1 MDKTV
6 WADNLLRDE
15 WFQEML
21 EELRGT
27 ELNKIA
33 MSNYDQVNVRE
44 NAYMT
49 LRALETVE
57 NYLNGLVAQRIINE
71 KRIKIL

>member
-6 WADNLLRDE
+6 WADNMLRDE
-15 WFQEML
+15 WFQEMM

-57 NYLNGLVAQRIINE
+57 NYLNGLVAQKIINE

>member
-15 WFQEML
+15 WFQEMM

-33 MSNYDQVNVRE
+33 MSNYDQVNIRE

>member
-1 MDKTV
+1 M
-6 WADNLLRDE
+6 
-15 WFQEML
+15 M
-21 EELRGT
+21 EELRGV

-33 MSNYDQVNVRE
+33 MSEYDQVNVRE

-49 LRALETVE
+49 LRALENVE
-57 NYLNGLVAQRIINE
+57 NYLNGLVAQKIIEE

>member
-33 MSNYDQVNVRE
+33 MSNYDQVNIRE

>member
-1 MDKTV
+1 MDKSV
-6 WADNLLRDE
+6 WAEKLLQDE

-21 EELRGT
+21 EELRGM

-33 MSNYDQVNVRE
+33 MSDYDQVNVRE

-49 LRALETVE
+49 LRALENVE
-57 NYLNGLVAQRIINE
+57 TYLEGLKAQRIINE
-71 KRIKIL
+71 KRMKIL

>member
-15 WFQEML
+15 WFQEMM
-21 EELRGT
+21 EELRGM

-33 MSNYDQVNVRE
+33 MSDYDQVNVRE

-49 LRALETVE
+49 LRALENVE
-57 NYLNGLVAQRIINE
+57 NYLNGLTAQRIINE

>member
-15 WFQEML
+15 WFQEMM

-57 NYLNGLVAQRIINE
+57 NYLNGLVAQKIINE

>member
-21 EELRGT
+21 EELRGI

-33 MSNYDQVNVRE
+33 MSDYDQVNVRE

-49 LRALETVE
+49 LRALENVE
-57 NYLNGLVAQRIINE
+57 NYLNGLVAQKIINE
-71 KRIKIL
+71 KRMKIL

>member
-1 MDKTV
+1 MDKTT
-6 WADNLLRDE
+6 WAENLLRDDY
-15 WFQEML
+15 FQEML
-21 EELRGT
+21 EELRGI

-33 MSNYDQVNVRE
+33 MSDYGDVNIRE

-49 LRALETVE
+49 LRALENVE
-57 NYLNGLVAQRIINE
+57 NYLNVLVAQKIINE

>member
-1 MDKTV
+1 MNKV
-6 WADNLLRDE
+6 HWAEHTLRDE
-15 WFQEML
+15 YFQEMM
-21 EELRGT
+21 EELRGV

-33 MSNYDQVNVRE
+33 MSEYDQVNVRE

-49 LRALETVE
+49 LRALENVE
-57 NYLNGLVAQRIINE
+57 NYLNGLVAQKIIEE

>member
-1 MDKTV
+1 M
-6 WADNLLRDE
+6 
-15 WFQEML
+15 
-21 EELRGT
+21 EELRGV

-33 MSNYDQVNVRE
+33 MSEYDQVNVRE

-49 LRALETVE
+49 LRALENVE
-57 NYLNGLVAQRIINE
+57 NYLNGLVAQKIIEE